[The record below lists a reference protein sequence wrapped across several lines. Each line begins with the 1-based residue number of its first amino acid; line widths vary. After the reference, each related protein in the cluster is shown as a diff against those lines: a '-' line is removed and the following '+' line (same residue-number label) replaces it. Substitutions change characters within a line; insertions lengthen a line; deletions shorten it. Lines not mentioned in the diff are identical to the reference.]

1 MVDLRPPAP
10 YLAAMR
16 AVIVDDE
23 QEARTVLRALLQR
36 HAPEVQVVAEASS
49 VAQAIELLKE
59 HKPQLLFL
67 DVQMPGGDGF
77 ELLKQLGTW
86 DFDVVFTTGSQHHAI
101 QAIRFSALDYLMK
114 PVLGEE
120 LRATIDRHRAKRGP
134 VADELQQLLHNIAQS
149 DERSMKLTLTS
160 GDRSYFVDPA
170 EVVWCEADV
179 NYTNLHLA
187 DERRFVSA
195 RTLKDYEDMLTPLGF
210 LRTHRSYLVNRMHID
225 HLDRG
230 GFVVLRNGMRVEVAS
245 RRREEVARVL
255 AG

>member
-1 MVDLRPPAP
+1 MQ
-10 YLAAMR
+10 

-23 QEARTVLRALLQR
+23 QEARGLLRALLQR
-36 HAPEVQVVAEASS
+36 HAPEVQLVAEASS
-49 VAQAIELLKE
+49 VVQAIEVLKE
-59 HKPQLLFL
+59 HQPQLLFL

-114 PVLGEE
+114 PVLGDE
-120 LRATIDRHRAKRGP
+120 LRAAIERHRVKRGP
-134 VADELQQLLHNIAQS
+134 MPERYQQVLHNIAQP
-149 DERSMKLTLTS
+149 DERGMKLTLTS

-195 RTLKDYEDMLTPLGF
+195 RTLKDYEDMLAPLGF
-210 LRTHRSYLVNRMHID
+210 LRTHRSYLVNRSHID

-230 GFVVLRNGMRVEVAS
+230 GFVVLRNGRRVEVAS
-245 RRREEVARVL
+245 RRREEVARALVT
-255 AG
+255 

>member
-1 MVDLRPPAP
+1 MQ
-10 YLAAMR
+10 

-23 QEARTVLRALLQR
+23 QEARDVLRAMLQR
-36 HAPEVQVVAEASS
+36 HAPEVSILAEASS
-49 VAQAIELLKE
+49 VVRAVEVLKE
-59 HKPQLLFL
+59 HKPDILFL

-86 DFDVVFTTGSQHHAI
+86 YFDVIFITGSQHHAI

-114 PVLGEE
+114 PVLGDE
-120 LRATIDRHRAKRGP
+120 LRAAIDRHLAKRGI
-134 VADELQQLLHNIAQS
+134 AHDAQKQLLENIAQP
-149 DERSMKLTLTS
+149 DERTMKLTLTS

-179 NYTNLHLA
+179 NYTNLHLQ

-210 LRTHRSYLVNRMHID
+210 LRTHRSYLVNRAHID
-225 HLDRG
+225 HLDRS
-230 GFVVLRNGMRVEVAS
+230 GFVVLRGGRRVEVAS
-245 RRREEVARVL
+245 RRKEDVARAL

>member
-1 MVDLRPPAP
+1 
-10 YLAAMR
+10 MR

-23 QEARTVLRALLQR
+23 QEARQVLRALLQR
-36 HAPEVQVVAEASS
+36 HAPEVSIVAEASS
-49 VAQAIELLKE
+49 VAQALDVVKE
-59 HKPQLLFL
+59 HRPELVFL

-86 DFDVVFTTGSQHHAI
+86 DFDVVFTTASQHHAI

-114 PVLGEE
+114 PVLGDE
-120 LRATIDRHRAKRGP
+120 LRAAIERHRAKRGIA
-134 VADELQQLLHNIAQS
+134 ADEQQQLLHNLAQP

-160 GDRSYFVDPA
+160 GDRSYFVAPT
-170 EVVWCEADV
+170 EVLWCEADV

-187 DERRFVSA
+187 DDRRFVSA

-210 LRTHRSYLVNRMHID
+210 LRTHRSYLVNRTHID
-225 HLDRG
+225 HYDRS
-230 GFVVLRNGMRVEVAS
+230 GFVVLRNGKRVEVAS
-245 RRREEVARVL
+245 RRREEVARAL

>member
-1 MVDLRPPAP
+1 MV
-10 YLAAMR
+10 R

-23 QEARTVLRALLQR
+23 AEARVALRAVLAKR
-36 HAPEVQVVAEASS
+36 TPEVEILAEAPSIDEAERIL
-49 VAQAIELLKE
+49 AQHKPELL
-59 HKPQLLFL
+59 LL

-77 ELLKQLGTW
+77 ELLRRLGTW
-86 DFDVVFTTGSQHHAI
+86 DFDVIFTTGSSQHAI

-114 PVLGEE
+114 PVLGDEM
-120 LRATIDRHRAKRGP
+120 RAAIDRHLAKRGIAP
-134 VADELQQLLHNIAQS
+134 DEQKQLLHNIAQP
-149 DERSMKLTLTS
+149 DERTMKLTLTS

-210 LRTHRSYLVNRMHID
+210 LRTHRSYLVNRAHID
-225 HLDRG
+225 HLDKS
-230 GFVVLRNGMRVEVAS
+230 GFVVLRNGRKVEVAS
-245 RRREEVARVL
+245 RRREEVARAL
-255 AG
+255 SA

>member
-1 MVDLRPPAP
+1 
-10 YLAAMR
+10 MR

-23 QEARTVLRALLQR
+23 QEARGLLRALLQR

-49 VAQAIELLKE
+49 VVQAIDVLKE
-59 HKPQLLFL
+59 HQPQLLFL

-77 ELLKQLGTW
+77 ELLKRLGTW

-101 QAIRFSALDYLMK
+101 QAILFSALDYLMK
-114 PVLGEE
+114 PVLGDE
-120 LRATIDRHRAKRGP
+120 LRAAIERHRVKLGP
-134 VADELQQLLHNIAQS
+134 MPERYQQVLHNIAQP

-170 EVVWCEADV
+170 DVVWCEADV
-179 NYTNLHLA
+179 NYTNLHLV

-195 RTLKDYEDMLTPLGF
+195 RTLKDYEDMLAPLGF
-210 LRTHRSYLVNRMHID
+210 LRTHRSYLVNRSHID
-225 HLDRG
+225 HLDRS
-230 GFVVLRNGMRVEVAS
+230 GFVVLRSGRRVEVAS
-245 RRREEVARVL
+245 RRREEVARAL

>member
-1 MVDLRPPAP
+1 
-10 YLAAMR
+10 MR

-23 QEARTVLRALLQR
+23 QEARDVLRVMLER
-36 HAPEVQVVAEASS
+36 HAPEVNILAEASS
-49 VAQAIELLKE
+49 MTIAVDVLKE
-59 HKPQLLFL
+59 HQPDILFL

-77 ELLKQLGTW
+77 ELLKRLGNW
-86 DFDVVFTTGSQHHAI
+86 HFDVIFITGSQHHAI

-120 LRATIDRHRAKRGP
+120 LRAAIDRHIAKRDGDP
-134 VADELQQLLHNIAQS
+134 DAQAHLLHNVAQP
-149 DERSMKLTLTS
+149 DERTMRLTLTS

-210 LRTHRSYLVNRMHID
+210 LRTHRSYLVNRTHID

-230 GFVVLRNGMRVEVAS
+230 GFVVLRNGRRVEVAS
-245 RRREEVARVL
+245 RRREEVARAL
-255 AG
+255 AV